1 MANLAPDPND
11 SLPQPAT
18 DSGATNSR
26 PMSAAQHKHFK
37 DLVGH
42 TLDNATAVGHGHFVG
57 SQGEK
62 GHKMVPSDANFQK
75 GTYIPQGSGQNRQ
88 NTSSDGAGSANANPP
103 GSDDYAKVWT
113 NPND

>member
-37 DLVGH
+37 DLIGH

-62 GHKMVPSDANFQK
+62 GHKMVQSDANFQK
-75 GTYIPQGSGQNRQ
+75 GTYIPQGGQNRQ
-88 NTSSDGAGSANANPP
+88 NTSSDGAGSANANDA
-103 GSDDYAKVWT
+103 STRDYR
-113 NPND
+113 NRR

>member
-1 MANLAPDPND
+1 MANLQNDYPDD
-11 SLPQPAT
+11 QPAT

-26 PMSAAQHKHFK
+26 PMSAAQHNHFK
-37 DLVGH
+37 DLIGH
-42 TLDNATAVGHGHFVG
+42 TLDNATAVGHGHAVG

-75 GTYIPQGSGQNRQ
+75 GTYLSQGTFAKTPQ

-103 GSDDYAKVWT
+103 GSDDYGKVD